1 MEKIKALVTAEIIR
15 PTLEGLCGDRVAF
28 TYDGYTLNH
37 DVMEHEKLRSI
48 IGGYEILICEYDTI
62 SKDILEAAT
71 NLKIIICCRGGVKS
85 VVDLEEAERRGI
97 IVCNNSGRNAGAVA
111 DLVLGYMI
119 DLTRHITL
127 SNNSIHNRLITQDTS
142 TKPKEYQ
149 DTVWG
154 LNNES
159 PFIRFRGRSLNQM
172 TLGIFG
178 FGCVGRLVAQRAHAF
193 GMRIITC
200 HPFTPKK
207 QLPEYVEDVNWDEF
221 LAQSD
226 IISAHCLLT
235 PKSRDMFNKE
245 LFAKMKD
252 GAYFINTARG
262 GIVVEADM
270 IEALKSGKLAGA
282 AIDVT
287 CVEPISSDSPLVG
300 CPNLIITPHIAGSAH
315 DVQVCGTRMVC
326 ESLLDFLRGI
336 YPAHRVV

>member
-1 MEKIKALVTAEIIR
+1 MEKLKALVTAEVIR
-15 PTLEGLCGDRVAF
+15 PVLEAACGDKVEL
-28 TYDGYTLNH
+28 TYDGYNLDH
-37 DVMEHEKLRSI
+37 EVMPHEELCAK
-48 IGGYEILICEYDTI
+48 IGAYDILICEYDTI
-62 SKDILEAAT
+62 SKDVLDAAT
-71 NLKIIICCRGGVKS
+71 KLRLIICCRGGVKS
-85 VVDLEEAERRGI
+85 VVDLAEAEKRGI
-97 IVCNNSGRNAGAVA
+97 IVCNNSGRNASAVA

-119 DLTRHITL
+119 DMTRHITA
-127 SNNSIHNRLITQDTS
+127 SNNSIHNRIITQDTS

-154 LNNES
+154 LNNDS
-159 PFIRFRGRSLNQM
+159 PFIRFRGRSLNHM

-178 FGCVGRLVAQRAHAF
+178 FGCVGRLVAERAHAF

-200 HPFTPKK
+200 HPFSPKK
-207 QLPEYVEDVNWDEF
+207 QLPDYVEDVNWDEF

-226 IISAHCLLT
+226 VISAHCLLT
-235 PKSRDMFNKE
+235 DKSRNMFNRE

-262 GIVVEADM
+262 GIVVEDDM
-270 IEALKSGKLAGA
+270 IAALKSGKLAGA

-300 CPNLIITPHIAGSAH
+300 CPNLIITPHIAGSAE
-315 DVQVCGTRMVC
+315 DVQEVGTQMVC
-326 ESLLDFLRGI
+326 ASLTDYLRGI